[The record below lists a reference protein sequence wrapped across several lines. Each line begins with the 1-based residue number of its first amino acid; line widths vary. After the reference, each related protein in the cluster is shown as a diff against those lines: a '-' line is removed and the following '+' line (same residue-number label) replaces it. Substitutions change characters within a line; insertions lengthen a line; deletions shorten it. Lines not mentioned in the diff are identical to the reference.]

1 MRQKDSVVGALETVS
16 ENTELITYEK
26 CGVSENYDYID
37 LTYFYIKNDD
47 SKNIYV
53 SINESGKLLLK
64 PGEMYDLPDHIKVY
78 SCKVLT
84 DSATV
89 RFGGIL

>member
-1 MRQKDSVVGALETVS
+1 MRQKNSVVGALETVS

-37 LTYFYIKNDD
+37 LTYFYIKNEDN
-47 SKNIYV
+47 KNITMC
-53 SINESGKLLLK
+53 INENGKLLLK
-64 PGEMYDLPDHIKVY
+64 PGEMLDLPDHIKVY

-84 DSATV
+84 DNAKV